1 MRGKV
6 GLVIG
11 LAAGYVLGTRAG
23 RERYE
28 QIKAQVDKV
37 WNLEPVQEQVTKAK
51 DFAKSTAMA
60 LPSTLWDSAVK
71 VTKAAGSK
79 GTPGQKL
86 DSAIRTGKQ
95 QVDDVS
101 AAAETLG
108 RRGEGCRGRR
118 VRRHRESRRRA
129 PQRSLTVTTPRG
141 FRDRNDDSLL
151 TLVGEIPELI
161 RNLVIAEVDAGKA
174 WVRRTSKDAGYG
186 AGWIVGRAVLPVLV
200 GRRPAGASRSSGCR
214 RGGPPGVGLAGGS
227 GRRCC

>member
-37 WNLEPVQEQVTKAK
+37 WNLEPVQEQVGKAK
-51 DFAKSTAMA
+51 EFAKSTAMA

-71 VTKAAGSK
+71 VTKAASSK

-86 DSAIRTGKQ
+86 DSAIKTGKS

-101 AAAETLG
+101 AAAKKSADAVQDAADDAFDDIAKAA
-108 RRGEGCRGRR
+108 GE
-118 VRRHRESRRRA
+118 
-129 PQRSLTVTTPRG
+129 PR
-141 FRDRNDDSLL
+141 N
-151 TLVGEIPELI
+151 
-161 RNLVIAEVDAGKA
+161 
-174 WVRRTSKDAGYG
+174 G
-186 AGWIVGRAVLPVLV
+186 A
-200 GRRPAGASRSSGCR
+200 
-214 RGGPPGVGLAGGS
+214 
-227 GRRCC
+227 